1 MLKRAGF
8 AYGSLAVL
16 AVLIGGSAIFGI
28 VGRQGDDSCGGAR
41 LAGESADIGGPFVLV
56 NGEGETVT
64 DAQVISKP
72 SLVYFG
78 YTFCPDVC
86 PFDVARNAAAVDLLS
101 AMELDITPVFIT
113 VDPGRDTPD
122 VMAEYAEAFHPGMI
136 GLSGSPE
143 QVEQAAGEYRV
154 YFRRQESDDDFYLVD
169 HSTFTYLAMPE
180 SGVVDYFRRDDGA
193 EELARRTACQVRRHG

>member
-1 MLKRAGF
+1 MSNRAGF

-28 VGRQGDDSCGGAR
+28 VGRPTDDSCGGAR
-41 LAGESADIGGPFVLV
+41 LAGESADIGGPFALV
-56 NGEGETVT
+56 NGDGETVT
-64 DAQVISKP
+64 DAEVISKP

-86 PFDVARNAAAVDLLS
+86 PFDMVRNASAVDLLS
-101 AMELDITPVFIT
+101 AMKLDVTPVFIT
-113 VDPGRDTPD
+113 VDPERDTPD
-122 VMAEYAEAFHPGMI
+122 VMAEYADAFHPGMV

-143 QVEQAAGEYRV
+143 QVEAAAREYRV
-154 YFRRQESDDDFYLVD
+154 YFRRHESEDDFYLVD

-180 SGVVDYFRRDDGA
+180 SGVVDYFRRDDEA
-193 EELARRTACQVRRHG
+193 EELARRTACQIRRHG